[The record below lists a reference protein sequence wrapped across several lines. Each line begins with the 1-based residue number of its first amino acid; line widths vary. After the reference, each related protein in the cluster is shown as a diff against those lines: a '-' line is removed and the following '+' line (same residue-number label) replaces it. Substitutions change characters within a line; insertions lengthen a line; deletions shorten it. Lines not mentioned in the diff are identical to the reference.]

1 MTTLSKSTII
11 RRLLILHQS
20 AFSSLISGLKEVQGD
35 LSYLQA
41 TQVIKSLTKDP
52 EERRIYFA
60 AINKTFNA

>member
-20 AFSSLISGLKEVQGD
+20 AFSNLISGLKEVQGD

-41 TQVIKSLTKDP
+41 TQVIKSLTNDP

>member
-11 RRLLILHQS
+11 RRLLILHQT

-35 LSYLQA
+35 LSYSQA
-41 TQVIKSLTKDP
+41 TQVIRSLTNDP
-52 EERRIYFA
+52 EERRVYFA